1 MIKMGD
7 FQQNMQ
13 SHQSLNT
20 FHFTKSMNKQLSDL
34 CSRNN
39 QTKTSDKN
47 NITKRAKLFV
57 NSKFEVIKNVEK
69 NEINDL

>member
-1 MIKMGD
+1 
-7 FQQNMQ
+7 
-13 SHQSLNT
+13 
-20 FHFTKSMNKQLSDL
+20 MNKQLSDL